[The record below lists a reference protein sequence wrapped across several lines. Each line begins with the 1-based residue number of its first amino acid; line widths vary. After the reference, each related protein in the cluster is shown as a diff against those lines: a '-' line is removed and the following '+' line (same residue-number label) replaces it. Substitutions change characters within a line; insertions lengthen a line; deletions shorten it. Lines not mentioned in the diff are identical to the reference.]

1 MVHARK
7 FLVVLKAAGI
17 ANSSGRSIDRVA
29 DCLSDLTGSGSC
41 SLAFTSESGDTAGV
55 FVKTDLPAGQI
66 RSRLERRIPI
76 GADGAIWVLELGW
89 EWATA
94 GDGRAAGWLR
104 GG

>member
-7 FLVVLKAAGI
+7 FLVVLKTQDAAEG
-17 ANSSGRSIDRVA
+17 NRRSLDRVA
-29 DCLSDLTGSGSC
+29 HCLSDQTNRSSC

-66 RSRLERRIPI
+66 RSRLERSIPI

-89 EWATA
+89 EWAAT
-94 GDGRAAGWLR
+94 GDSRAAGWLR
-104 GG
+104 GS